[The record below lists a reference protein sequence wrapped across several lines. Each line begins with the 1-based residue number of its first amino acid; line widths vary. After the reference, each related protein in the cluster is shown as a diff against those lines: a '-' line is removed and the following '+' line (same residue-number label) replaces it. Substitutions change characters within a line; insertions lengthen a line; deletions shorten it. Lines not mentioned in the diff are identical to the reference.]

1 MLWRF
6 HDTGTDELKKARTS
20 LDLILDVFLVAESP
34 FDLSLLLALKI
45 RSVLLDLSGDLLAQL
60 NLLALFCLA
69 SQTLLLDLAVL
80 STLDLELLSAASL
93 LLLQHSFFKVIVVLL
108 ANIDN
113 SSSFLGRLHSLREEF
128 LTDNLR
134 NRILPSPV
142 VVGLVFGARE
152 ELCDN
157 VFVGLSDLLAL
168 LLRAQIMST
177 LAVLLRHRDELQP
190 LLPSFLLLK
199 SSLFL
204 ELNFQLLAFLRL
216 LDLLSPGSLRLSLVL
231 GHYLTVYVNAG
242 THVLGSL
249 ASSAFFLRLCHGIDS
264 LDVAQ
269 ESFFG
274 LQLLRRLHV
283 SLLLNLLLEVTA
295 HL

>member
-6 HDTGTDELKKARTS
+6 HDTGTNELKKARTS
-20 LDLILDVFLVAESP
+20 LDLILDVFLVAEGP

-108 ANIDN
+108 AHID

-142 VVGLVFGARE
+142 VVGLVSGARE

-157 VFVGLSDLLAL
+157 VFIGLSDLLAL

-216 LDLLSPGSLRLSLVL
+216 LDLLSPGSLRLSLVI
-231 GHYLTVYVNAG
+231 GHYMTVYVNAG

-283 SLLLNLLLEVTA
+283 SLLLNLLL
-295 HL
+295 